1 MLEFMEIFKGKVL
14 NFSTKIYA
22 VKKVEGFLSY
32 NKPKLIMAGLMI
44 LYLNKS
50 NSEYQIQYLKMS

>member
-44 LYLNKS
+44 LYLNK
-50 NSEYQIQYLKMS
+50 YIYF